1 MRMIPDL
8 QWSIAHLMVTAQNH
22 QTLSQSI
29 LELPS
34 ENQQIQLK
42 LITIPLKHF
51 IMKKETEKKT

>member
-34 ENQQIQLK
+34 ENKQIQLK